1 MENCIEDR
9 IININSYETE
19 DYLFIEFEDNAGG
32 IKDDVIR
39 KIFDPYFSTK
49 SNKNGTGL
57 GLYMS
62 KTIIEEHSGGKLDV
76 YNTNLGAKFVIK
88 LPLK

>member
-1 MENCIEDR
+1 
-9 IININSYETE
+9 
-19 DYLFIEFEDNAGG
+19 
-32 IKDDVIR
+32 
-39 KIFDPYFSTK
+39 
-49 SNKNGTGL
+49 
-57 GLYMS
+57 MS